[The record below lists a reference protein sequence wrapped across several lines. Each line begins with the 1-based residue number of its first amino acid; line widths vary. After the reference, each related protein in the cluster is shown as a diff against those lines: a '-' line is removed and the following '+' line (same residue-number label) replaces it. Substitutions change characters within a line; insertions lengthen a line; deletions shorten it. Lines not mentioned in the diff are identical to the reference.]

1 MTTFELTVSLAVVSA
16 LTLGTLELAELVET
30 KTLQY
35 NEAHITQTECY
46 KKGDLKCLEAH
57 TKFMAVIK

>member
-1 MTTFELTVSLAVVSA
+1 MTTFELTVSLAVASA

-35 NEAHITQTECY
+35 NNAVHTQTECY
-46 KKGDLKCLEAH
+46 KRRDFKCLEAH
-57 TKFMAVIK
+57 TKFEVIK